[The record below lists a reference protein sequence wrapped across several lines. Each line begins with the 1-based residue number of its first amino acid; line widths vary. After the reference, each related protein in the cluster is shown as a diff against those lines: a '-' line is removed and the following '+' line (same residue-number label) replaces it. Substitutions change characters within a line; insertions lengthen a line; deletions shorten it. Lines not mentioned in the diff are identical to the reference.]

1 MTIMRYCGIS
11 QPTPRLRRLAPTAII
26 AGFALLASIGSSAQD
41 VVQVGGD
48 SHKVLLENAQVRVLA
63 VKIKPGEKVP
73 MHSHPASVSYV
84 LTDGKLRITLADGKT
99 VDKEPKAGAATWS
112 DAVTHAVENT
122 GTSDF
127 SQVQIELKAAAPAK

>member
-1 MTIMRYCGIS
+1 MTIMRFGKTS
-11 QPTPRLRRLAPTAII
+11 QPTPRRCRTALRTAV
-26 AGFALLASIGSSAQD
+26 AGFALLASAWTNAQD

-84 LTDGKLRITLADGKT
+84 LTDGKLHITLADGKI

-112 DAVTHAVENT
+112 DAVTHAVENA
-122 GTSDF
+122 GTSEF
-127 SQVQIELKAAAPAK
+127 SQVQIELKATAPAK